1 MKIRI
6 KGNSVRYRL
15 TKTEV
20 STLAETGAIVEETCF
35 GTGAGQ
41 KLKYALEMR
50 EDIQHLQADF
60 NNQRITMY
68 LPAEAAKKWP
78 QEERTGFEYIQNI
91 SPGIDLHLLLE
102 KDFVCLDETIED
114 QSDNYPNPHYER
126 KD

>member
-6 KGNSVRYRL
+6 KGNFVRYRL

-20 STLAETGAIVEETCF
+20 GVLAETGAIVEETCF

-41 KLKYALEMR
+41 KLVYALETR
-50 EDIQHLQADF
+50 EDITHLQADF
-60 NNQRITMY
+60 NQQRITMY
-68 LPAEAAKKWP
+68 LPTGAAKNWP
-78 QEERTGFEYIQNI
+78 QEEHTGFEHIQMI
-91 SPGIDLHLLLE
+91 TPEIALHLLLE

-114 QSDNYPNPHYER
+114 QSDNYPNPHHEQ